1 GGRGEQSNALLPE
14 PAAGRFRLGGLALE
28 AAAPWSGLRNRRD
41 LLERI
46 ESRTHPPMAP
56 IVENFVR
63 QSTQAYSLLENRV
76 YSVLNLD
83 EESSTTRERYGPS
96 AVGQSLLMAPP
107 LVAARLPPPTL
118 HRDHQTQID

>member
-46 ESRTHPPMAP
+46 ESRTRPPVAP

-83 EESSTTRERYGPS
+83 QESSVTRELYGTS
-96 AVGQSLLMAPP
+96 AVGQSLLMARRLVEAGLP
-107 LVAARLPPPTL
+107 LVTVNWE
-118 HRDHQTQID
+118 DES